1 MTKDLKFIKG
11 FSKISVSK
19 VCRKLNICRE
29 NVLNGTTSKD
39 NITKVKEELESE
51 IAKLY
56 IKEDSTNEQ

>member
-19 VCRKLNICRE
+19 ACRKLNICRE

-56 IKEDSTNEQ
+56 IKEDSINE